1 MVGIQNR
8 DYHELSQEDYNLI
21 EEKHFSFI
29 RLFIIGLKNNS
40 QGNSDQKQTIKS
52 L

>member
-1 MVGIQNR
+1 MQNR

-21 EEKHFSFI
+21 EVKHLSFI
-29 RLFIIGLKNNS
+29 RLFIIELKNNS
-40 QGNSDQKQTIKS
+40 REHSDQKQTITS